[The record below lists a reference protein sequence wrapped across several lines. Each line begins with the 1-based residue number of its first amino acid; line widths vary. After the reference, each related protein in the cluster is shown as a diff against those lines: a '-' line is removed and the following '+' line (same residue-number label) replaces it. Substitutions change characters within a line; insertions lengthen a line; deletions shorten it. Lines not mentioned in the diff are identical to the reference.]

1 MEPTS
6 RLGVPTVDK
15 PRYRT
20 LLRDVISRKH
30 GLKVSHG
37 KGYQPSTPKE
47 FFNMKH
53 ASTRNVI
60 ERCFG
65 LLKLRWGILRIPS
78 FYPVRVHSRIII
90 VCCLL
95 HNFIRTYMSLDP
107 IEANLGEG
115 LPSNV
120 IDDDEPNIV
129 NIHPSNAWAT
139 WRMELTNQMFDE

>member
-1 MEPTS
+1 MFF
-6 RLGVPTVDK
+6 LVGKV
-15 PRYRT
+15 
-20 LLRDVISRKH
+20 LLLMDEFFEMS
-30 GLKVSHG
+30 L
-37 KGYQPSTPKE
+37 GYQPSTPKE

-65 LLKLRWGILRIPS
+65 
-78 FYPVRVHSRIII
+78 
-90 VCCLL
+90 
-95 HNFIRTYMSLDP
+95 LDP

-139 WRMELTNQMFDE
+139 WRME